1 MNLPQTLKRVNSQRK
16 NTLSTNLSLVAKYA
30 IDLAPLRKS
39 VDFRKLWSAE
49 LISYLGTMFTY
60 VAVPFQIKELT
71 NSYVAV
77 AISGLVE
84 IVPLVIFG
92 LYGGVLADAIDRK
105 KLIWITEFLS
115 LFFTGILLINSLRSS
130 PSIVLI
136 YIVAGLFAAVSGLR
150 QPAMTAA
157 LPRLVDHEDMAAA
170 SALMSLRWQAGVIVG
185 PAIGGV
191 IISTY
196 SVAAGYAVDIA
207 TFVIS
212 LILLSMMSNIPASQ
226 EAEKP
231 SLAALFEGIKYS
243 FARRDLLGTYLID
256 LAAMF
261 FAMPTALIPFW
272 ADQLGAPWA
281 LGLLY
286 AAGTVGSVAIVLTS
300 GWTKNV
306 RFYGRA
312 IMWAAIGWGAAIAL
326 AGATNYLA
334 LVLLFL
340 ALAGASDMVSALFRS
355 AMWNQTIPDNL
366 RGRLAGIELLS
377 YSLGPLAG
385 QMRAAGMAAA
395 FSLTFSVTAGGI
407 ICIISVVL
415 LAGFF
420 PILRNFDI
428 KTDKNAL
435 EKAAESEKSRSNPQ
449 GEEEIS

>member
-1 MNLPQTLKRVNSQRK
+1 M
-16 NTLSTNLSLVAKYA
+16 
-30 IDLAPLRKS
+30 I
-39 VDFRKLWSAE
+39 
-49 LISYLGTMFTY
+49 TY

-77 AISGLVE
+77 AISGLIE

-105 KLIWITEFLS
+105 KLIWITEALS
-115 LFFTGILLINSLRSS
+115 LLLTGLLLINALSGS
-130 PSIVLI
+130 PSIILI
-136 YIVAGLFAAVSGLR
+136 YVVSGLFAAVSGLR
-150 QPAMTAA
+150 QPAMQAA
-157 LPRLVDHEDMAAA
+157 LPRLVDHEDMVSAA
-170 SALMSLRWQAGVIVG
+170 ALMSLRWQTGVIIG
-185 PAIGGV
+185 PTIGGV
-191 IISTY
+191 LISTF
-196 SVAAGYAVDIA
+196 SVSVGYAADIA

-212 LILLSMMSNIPASQ
+212 LILLAMMSNIPPSQ

-231 SLAALFEGIKYS
+231 SLAGLFEGIKYAL
-243 FARRDLLGTYLID
+243 ARKDLLATYLVD

-272 ADQLGAPWA
+272 ADQLGSRWA

-286 AAGTVGSVAIVLTS
+286 AAGTVGSIAITITS

-312 IMWAAIGWGAAIAL
+312 IIWAAIGWGAAIAL

-355 AMWNQTIPDNL
+355 AMWNQTIPDNF

-407 ICIISVVL
+407 ICIISVAL

-420 PILRNFDI
+420 PILRKFDI
-428 KTDKNAL
+428 KTDRFAL
-435 EKAAESEKSRSNPQ
+435 EKAAESEKSRVNPQ
-449 GEEEIS
+449 AEEEIS

>member
-1 MNLPQTLKRVNSQRK
+1 
-16 NTLSTNLSLVAKYA
+16 VAKYA
-30 IDLAPLRKS
+30 IDLSPLRKS
-39 VDFRKLWSAE
+39 ADFRNLWAAG
-49 LISYLGTMFTY
+49 LISYFGSMITY

-77 AISGLVE
+77 AISGLIE

-105 KLIWITEFLS
+105 KLIWITEALS
-115 LFFTGILLINSLRSS
+115 LIFTGLLLINSLVGS
-130 PSIVLI
+130 PSIILI
-136 YIVAGLFAAVSGLR
+136 YVVSGLFAAVSGLR
-150 QPAMTAA
+150 QPAMQAA
-157 LPRLVDHEDMAAA
+157 LPRLVDHEDMTAAA
-170 SALMSLRWQAGVIVG
+170 ALMSLRWQAGVIIG
-185 PAIGGV
+185 PTIGGV
-191 IISTY
+191 LISTF
-196 SVAAGYAVDIA
+196 SVAVGYAADIA
-207 TFVIS
+207 TFVVS
-212 LILLSMMSNIPASQ
+212 LILLALMSNIPASK

-231 SLAALFEGIKYS
+231 SLAALFDGIKYAFS
-243 FARRDLLGTYLID
+243 RKDLLGTYLID

-272 ADQLGAPWA
+272 ADQLGSPWA

-286 AAGTVGSVAIVLTS
+286 AAGTIGSIAVTLTS
-300 GWTKNV
+300 GWTKDV

-407 ICIISVVL
+407 ICMISVGVL
-415 LAGFF
+415 
-420 PILRNFDI
+420 
-428 KTDKNAL
+428 AL
-435 EKAAESEKSRSNPQ
+435 LLPKFR
-449 GEEEIS
+449 

>member
-1 MNLPQTLKRVNSQRK
+1 M
-16 NTLSTNLSLVAKYA
+16 
-30 IDLAPLRKS
+30 I
-39 VDFRKLWSAE
+39 
-49 LISYLGTMFTY
+49 TY

-77 AISGLVE
+77 AISGLIE

-105 KLIWITEFLS
+105 KLIWITEALS
-115 LFFTGILLINSLRSS
+115 LLLTGLLLINALSGS
-130 PSIVLI
+130 PSIILI
-136 YIVAGLFAAVSGLR
+136 YVVSGLFAAVSGLR
-150 QPAMTAA
+150 QPAMQAA
-157 LPRLVDHEDMAAA
+157 LPRLVDHEDMVSAA
-170 SALMSLRWQAGVIVG
+170 ALMSLRWQAGVIIG
-185 PAIGGV
+185 PTIGGV
-191 IISTY
+191 LISTF
-196 SVAAGYAVDIA
+196 SVSVGYAADIA

-212 LILLSMMSNIPASQ
+212 LILLAMMSNIPPSQ

-231 SLAALFEGIKYS
+231 SLAGLIEGIHYA
-243 FARRDLLGTYLID
+243 FARKDLLATYLVD

-272 ADQLGAPWA
+272 ADQLGSRWA

-286 AAGTVGSVAIVLTS
+286 AAGTVGSIAITITS

-312 IMWAAIGWGAAIAL
+312 IIWAALGWGAAIAL

-355 AMWNQTIPDNL
+355 AMWNQTIPDNF

-407 ICIISVVL
+407 ICIISVAL

-420 PILRNFDI
+420 PILRKFDI
-428 KTDKNAL
+428 KTDRFAL
-435 EKAAESEKSRSNPQ
+435 EKAAESEKTRVNPQ
-449 GEEEIS
+449 SEEEIS

>member
-1 MNLPQTLKRVNSQRK
+1 M
-16 NTLSTNLSLVAKYA
+16 
-30 IDLAPLRKS
+30 I
-39 VDFRKLWSAE
+39 
-49 LISYLGTMFTY
+49 TY

-77 AISGLVE
+77 AISGLIE
-84 IVPLVIFG
+84 IVPLIIFG

-105 KLIWITEFLS
+105 KLIWITEALS
-115 LFFTGILLINSLRSS
+115 LIFTAILLTNSLVAS
-130 PSIVLI
+130 PSILLI
-136 YIVAGLFAAVSGLR
+136 YIVSGLFAAVSGVR
-150 QPAMTAA
+150 QPAMQAA
-157 LPRLVDHEDMAAA
+157 LPRLVDHEDMVSA
-170 SALMSLRWQAGVIVG
+170 SALMSLRWQAGVIIG
-185 PAIGGV
+185 PTIGGV
-191 IISTY
+191 LISTF
-196 SVAAGYAVDIA
+196 SVAVGYAADIA

-212 LILLSMMSNIPASQ
+212 LILLAMMSNIPPSQ

-231 SLAALFEGIKYS
+231 SLAGLFEGIQYA
-243 FARRDLLGTYLID
+243 FARKDLLGTYLVD

-272 ADQLGAPWA
+272 ADQLGTPWA

-286 AAGTVGSVAIVLTS
+286 AAGTVGSIAVTITS
-300 GWTKNV
+300 GWTKSI

-312 IMWAAIGWGAAIAL
+312 IIWAAIGWGAAIAM

-340 ALAGASDMVSALFRS
+340 ALAGASDMISALFRS
-355 AMWNQTIPDNL
+355 AMWNQTIPDNF

-407 ICIISVVL
+407 ICIISVAL

-420 PILRNFDI
+420 PILRKFDI
-428 KTDKNAL
+428 KTDQNAL
-435 EKAAESEKSRSNPQ
+435 EKASESEKLRVNPRP
-449 GEEEIS
+449 EEEIS

>member
-1 MNLPQTLKRVNSQRK
+1 M
-16 NTLSTNLSLVAKYA
+16 AKYA
-30 IDLAPLRKS
+30 IDLSPLRKS
-39 VDFRKLWSAE
+39 ADFRYLWSAG
-49 LISYLGTMFTY
+49 LISYFGSMITY

-77 AISGLVE
+77 AVSGLVE

-92 LYGGVLADAIDRK
+92 LYGGVLADSIDRK
-105 KLIWITEFLS
+105 KLIWITEALS
-115 LFFTGILLINSLRSS
+115 LLLTGILLINSLLDS
-130 PSIVLI
+130 PSIILI
-136 YIVAGLFAAVSGLR
+136 YVVAGLFAAVSGLR
-150 QPAMTAA
+150 QPAMSAA
-157 LPRLVDHEDMAAA
+157 LPRLVDHEDMTAA
-170 SALMSLRWQAGVIVG
+170 SALMSLRWQAGVIIG
-185 PAIGGV
+185 PTIGGV
-191 IISTY
+191 LISTF
-196 SVAAGYAVDIA
+196 SVSVGYGADIA

-212 LILLSMMSNIPASQ
+212 LILLAMMSNIPPSK

-231 SLAALFEGIKYS
+231 SLAALLDGIKYS
-243 FARRDLLGTYLID
+243 FARKDLLGTYLID

-272 ADQLGAPWA
+272 ADQLGAVWA

-286 AAGTVGSVAIVLTS
+286 AAGTVGSVVIILTS

-312 IMWAAIGWGAAIAL
+312 IMWAAMGWGAAIAL

-385 QMRAAGMAAA
+385 QMRAASMAAA

-407 ICIISVVL
+407 ICIISVAL

-420 PILRNFDI
+420 PILRKFDI

-449 GEEEIS
+449 SGDEIS